1 MATISSIGVGSG
13 LDVNSII
20 TQMVAIE
27 QVPLNT
33 LKTEASAL
41 QTKITTYGK
50 VQSYLSALRDASSAL
65 TRSDTWGATTGTSS
79 DPSAV
84 TVTTGTSTKAGNYTL
99 SVQSLA
105 ASQSNATATFASAD
119 TIVGE
124 GSLHIELGTW
134 GAGQTSFT
142 PKTGATAL
150 DITVATP
157 GASLATLRD
166 QINAAGAGVT
176 ASVLTDA
183 TGARLVLRS
192 TATGA
197 ENGFRIGVT
206 DTDGNNTDAAG
217 LSALAFD
224 PSAGITRMA
233 QAQAASNAVA
243 TLNNLPITSQSNT
256 LPNLLDG
263 MSLTLNKV
271 TTSPVQVTAEQ
282 DNTSMR
288 KAMDSFVSAYNDLN
302 KLLADQTKYDAGSKV
317 AGGLQG
323 DSAAVSIRSQ
333 MRAMLGATSGA
344 STMFTRLSDIGFD
357 VKLDGS
363 VTLNDTKAKN
373 ALANLAETKKLFSN
387 TDTLV
392 PQNNGIAT
400 QMRAMVDRLIGADGT
415 VSTRTE
421 SLRKR
426 VTLNQNRQ
434 DALSTRIA
442 GVEARLRAQYTALDK
457 TMGQLNGLSSYITQQ
472 IAVNNKST
480 G

>member
-65 TRSDTWGATTGTSS
+65 TRSDTWSATTGTSS

-142 PKTGATAL
+142 PKTGATAI

-197 ENGFRIGVT
+197 ENGFRIGVL
-206 DTDGNNTDAAG
+206 DADGNNTDAAG

-224 PSAGITRMA
+224 PSAGVTRMA
-233 QAQAASNAVA
+233 QAQAASNALA

-271 TTSPVQVTAEQ
+271 TTAPVQVTAAQ

-288 KAMDSFVSAYNDLN
+288 KAMDTFVSAYNDLN

-363 VTLNDTKAKN
+363 VTLNDTKANN

-392 PQNNGIAT
+392 PKNSGIAT
-400 QMRAMVDRLIGADGT
+400 RMRAMVDQLIGADGT

-421 SLRKR
+421 GLRKR
-426 VTLNQNRQ
+426 VTLNQHRQ
-434 DALSTRIA
+434 DELSTRIA

-472 IAVNNKST
+472 TAVNNKS